1 MQACFLR
8 DVAVIW
14 CNSLGDSHFQTYVID
29 DVEIVLNYYLH
40 ITFCVSHTL
49 TSCTHYTQIFAKFC
63 TYDCVSTNL
72 AIYNCIWTDVQI
84 QSFYLVGN
92 LKKKKFRSLNLVVLT
107 SSLVLIFAFKRH
119 HVFKTFLDH
128 VHLHWVV
135 KTPFKLFFSI
145 KFQDFKVLKFLI
157 VSTNRRSPL
166 TDQKC
171 ELLCAKLSASL
182 DWYSID
188 VRPIEIGKFLVF
200 KFLTD
205 QSFHALHIQIRTC
218 IALFSLSILH
228 FCSHISHCFHTHHA
242 YSLLFFSFFF

>member
-1 MQACFLR
+1 M
-8 DVAVIW
+8 
-14 CNSLGDSHFQTYVID
+14 
-29 DVEIVLNYYLH
+29 
-40 ITFCVSHTL
+40 
-49 TSCTHYTQIFAKFC
+49 
-63 TYDCVSTNL
+63 
-72 AIYNCIWTDVQI
+72 
-84 QSFYLVGN
+84 
-92 LKKKKFRSLNLVVLT
+92 VLT

-157 VSTNRRSPL
+157 VSTNRRSPS

-242 YSLLFFSFFF
+242 YSLLFFFFFWEGNSFHKIKQRA